1 MRLAKFIIENL
12 DTILQEWEDFAV
24 TLVPPPQKKDH
35 AMLRDHV
42 KQMLETIAADL
53 ARPETGHDQ
62 REKSKGRRRIIK
74 TPAAT
79 HGADR
84 LKSGFSL
91 VSTMAEYRAL
101 RASVTRL
108 WQEAHLNK
116 PLAKAAEE
124 DIIRFNEAIDQ
135 AVSESVVSFS
145 NKKEQQTRVFKTI
158 LSSLPDLSFTFDLT
172 GKFTYANKALT
183 KLLRLPIEK
192 LVGKNHV
199 DLGLPMAAAMQE

>member
-1 MRLAKFIIENL
+1 MRLANFIIENL
-12 DTILQEWEDFAV
+12 DIILEEWEKFAA
-24 TLVPPPQKKDH
+24 TLVPTPQKKDR

-42 KQMLETIAADL
+42 KQMLETIVADL
-53 ARPETGHDQ
+53 ARLETRHDQ
-62 REKSKGRRRIIK
+62 SEKSKGRRRVIK

-91 VSTMAEYRAL
+91 ISVMAEYRAL

-108 WQEAHLNK
+108 WQDAHLNK
-116 PLAKAAEE
+116 SIDKSAKE

-135 AVSESVVSFS
+135 AVSESIVSFS
-145 NKKEQQTRVFKTI
+145 NEKEQQTRVFETI
-158 LSSLPDLSFTFDLT
+158 LSSLPDLSFTFDLM

-183 KLLRLPIEK
+183 KLF
-192 LVGKNHV
+192 
-199 DLGLPMAAAMQE
+199 GLPLRACYQLTEQKGAN